1 MKRRDFLK
9 GIVGGCATAAA
20 SMSGAAQARG
30 NNPRMPNAVG
40 LLFDSTLC
48 VGCKACVTACKQA
61 NGKVLDVPA
70 DMPYL
75 DRTKHL
81 SPDALNVIKI
91 YENGSAD
98 RKDRK
103 IDGFAFQKQSCMH
116 CVDPSCVSVC
126 PVQALVKEEGT
137 GVVTY
142 DKDACIGCRYCV
154 ASCPFQIPKFNYDS
168 PFPEI
173 HKCQLCNHLWSEN
186 KFSACA
192 DVCPTGATLYG
203 PVEKLQQEAQRRK
216 SLKPG
221 EITQFPR
228 RHVEGGEFARK
239 QKVAQYVDNVYGEK
253 EGGGTQM
260 LMLSGVPFDDLGLP
274 DLPERS
280 SASVSETIQHTL
292 YDGLIAP
299 AVILAGLVGV
309 AYRNT
314 KGHDVEELE
323 ESSHE

>member
-9 GIVGGCATAAA
+9 GVMGGCATVAA
-20 SMSGAAQARG
+20 SVSRTAEARG

-70 DMPYL
+70 DKPYL
-75 DRTKHL
+75 DQTKHL
-81 SPDALNVIKI
+81 SPDALNVIQM
-91 YENGSAD
+91 Y
-98 RKDRK
+98 KDGAANQKDQK
-103 IDGFAFQKQSCMH
+103 IDGFAFQKHSCMH

-126 PVQALVKEEGT
+126 PVQALVKEEGN

-142 DKDACIGCRYCV
+142 DVDACIGCRYCV

-168 PFPEI
+168 PKPEI

-203 PVEKLQQEAQRRK
+203 PVEKLRKEALRRK

-221 EITQFPR
+221 DITQFPR
-228 RHVEGGEFARK
+228 RHVEGDEVGRK
-239 QKVAQYVDNVYGEK
+239 QKVAKYVDNVYGEK

-260 LMLSGVPFDDLGLP
+260 LMLSGVPYEDLGLP

-292 YDGLIAP
+292 YNGLVAP

-314 KGHDVEELE
+314 KGHDVEESE
-323 ESSHE
+323 DDHHE

>member
-9 GIVGGCATAAA
+9 GIISGCAVTAVA
-20 SMSGAAQARG
+20 GNVEARS
-30 NNPRMPNAVG
+30 NHPRLPEAVG

-70 DMPYL
+70 DQPYL
-75 DRTKHL
+75 DQTKHL

-91 YENGSAD
+91 YKNGKAEI
-98 RKDRK
+98 KDQV
-103 IDGFAFQKQSCMH
+103 IDGFAFQKHSCMH

-126 PVQALVKEEGT
+126 PVKALQKDQKS
-137 GVVTY
+137 GVVSY
-142 DKDACIGCRYCV
+142 DKEACIGCRYCV
-154 ASCPFQIPKFNYDS
+154 ASCPFQVPRFNYDS
-168 PFPEI
+168 PTPEI
-173 HKCQLCNHLWSEN
+173 HKCQLCDHLWSEN
-186 KFSACA
+186 RFSACA

-203 PVEKLQQEAQRRK
+203 PVKQLMNEAKRRK

-221 EITQFPR
+221 EITRFPR
-228 RHVEGGEFARK
+228 RHVANNEFGRK
-239 QKVAQYVDNVYGEK
+239 QRVATYVEKIYGEK

-260 LMLSGVPFDDLGLP
+260 LMMSGIPYENLGLP

-280 SASVSETIQHTL
+280 AASLSETIQHTI
-292 YDGLIAP
+292 YNGLMAP

-314 KGHDVEELE
+314 TGDEDCASEEYGHE
-323 ESSHE
+323 

>member
-9 GIVGGCATAAA
+9 GIVGGCAAAVV
-20 SMSGAAQARG
+20 SGNVEARG
-30 NNPRMPNAVG
+30 NNPRLPEAVG

-70 DMPYL
+70 DKPYL
-75 DRTKHL
+75 DQTKHL

-91 YENGSAD
+91 YKNGKSEA
-98 RKDRK
+98 KDRE
-103 IDGFAFQKQSCMH
+103 IDGFAFQKHSCMH

-126 PVQALVKEEGT
+126 PVQALQKDKKT
-137 GVVTY
+137 GVVSY
-142 DKDACIGCRYCV
+142 NKDACIGCRYCI

-173 HKCQLCNHLWSEN
+173 HKCQLCDHLWSEN

-203 PVEKLQQEAQRRK
+203 PVKKLMEETKRRK

-221 EITQFPR
+221 EITRFPR
-228 RHVEGGEFARK
+228 RHVEGKEFGRK
-239 QKVAQYVDNVYGEK
+239 QKAAKYVDKIYGEK

-260 LMLSGVPFDDLGLP
+260 LMMSGVPFEELGLP

-280 SASVSETIQHTL
+280 VASVTETIQHTL
-292 YDGLIAP
+292 YKGLMAP
-299 AVILAGLVGV
+299 GVILAGLVGI

-314 KGHDVEELE
+314 KGRE
-323 ESSHE
+323 ESVSEENGHE

>member
-9 GIVGGCATAAA
+9 GVVGSCAAMATV
-20 SMSGAAQARG
+20 SGSVEARG
-30 NNPRMPNAVG
+30 NNPRLPGAVG

-61 NGKVLDVPA
+61 NDKVLDVPA
-70 DMPYL
+70 DKPYL
-75 DRTKHL
+75 DRTMHL
-81 SPDALNVIKI
+81 SPDALNVIKM
-91 YENGSAD
+91 YKNGKPEV
-98 RKDRK
+98 KDREV
-103 IDGFAFQKQSCMH
+103 DGFAFQKQSCMH

-126 PVQALVKEEGT
+126 PVQALLKDGTT

-154 ASCPFQIPKFNYDS
+154 ASCPFQIPKFNYDD

-203 PVEKLQQEAQRRK
+203 PVEKLMAEAKRRT
-216 SLKPG
+216 SLNPG
-221 EITQFPR
+221 EVTRFPR
-228 RHVEGGEFARK
+228 RDIEGKEFGRK
-239 QKVAQYVDNVYGEK
+239 QKVVKYVDRIYGEK

-260 LMLSGVPFDDLGLP
+260 LMLSGVPFDKQGLP
-274 DLPERS
+274 DLHERS

-292 YDGLIAP
+292 YSGLVAP

-309 AYRNT
+309 AHRNT
-314 KGHDVEELE
+314 KNHADELPEEDA
-323 ESSHE
+323 HE

>member
-9 GIVGGCATAAA
+9 GVVGGCATAATTI
-20 SMSGAAQARG
+20 SGTAEARG
-30 NNPRMPNAVG
+30 NNPRLPGAVG

-70 DMPYL
+70 DKPYL
-75 DRTKHL
+75 DKTKHL

-91 YENGSAD
+91 YEEGKPEA
-98 RKDRK
+98 KDRA

-126 PVQALVKEEGT
+126 PVKALIKDPEN

-173 HKCQLCNHLWSEN
+173 HKCQLCDHLWSEN

-203 PVEKLQQEAQRRK
+203 PVEKLMAEAKRRE
-216 SLKPG
+216 SLKAG
-221 EITQFPR
+221 ELTRFPR
-228 RHVEGGEFARK
+228 RHIEGDELGRVRQVPQYE
-239 QKVAQYVDNVYGEK
+239 AQIYGEK

-260 LMLSGVPFDDLGLP
+260 LMMSGVPFEDLGLP
-274 DLPERS
+274 DLAERS
-280 SASVSETIQHTL
+280 AASLSETIQHTL
-292 YDGLIAP
+292 YSGLVAP
-299 AVILAGLVGV
+299 SVILAGLVGIV
-309 AYRNT
+309 YRNT
-314 KGHDVEELE
+314 KDDDQGVSA
-323 ESSHE
+323 ESDHE